1 MKGAA
6 DYVAE
11 ILREPDRG
19 RRQLAL
25 SRVPEH
31 LRETVKANVSRY
43 WKDRRKVR
51 AKR

>member
-11 ILREPDRG
+11 ILREKDRG

-25 SRVPEH
+25 SRVPAH
-31 LRETVKANVSRY
+31 LRETVKANVGRY
-43 WKDRRKVR
+43 WKDRAKVKG
-51 AKR
+51 KR